1 MTGVF
6 MNTIRTALLA
16 ATTLAFATPSLA
28 QVVTVTD
35 TTTGTPLST
44 KIDESSTNTD
54 NDKIQVYGST
64 AAAGASADVT
74 FTGGNTLL
82 TNEAAATTLGSSV
95 AGDLDITPGGGFAFV
110 SDGPADGTNNL
121 YAIIINPDSLFTDMK
136 FALQLTG
143 EGTFDIYY
151 LLDGGASFVNAGTTF
166 TTDNKGNTNYLVD
179 VTGGY
184 FDAIQIFSSGASI
197 FELKQISLNLAAVP
211 EPASWATML
220 LGFAGID
227 VVMRRRRRRNPALMQ
242 IA

>member
-6 MNTIRTALLA
+6 MNTFRTALLA
-16 ATTLAFATPSLA
+16 ATMLAFATPSLA

-35 TTTGTPLST
+35 VTTGTPLST
-44 KIDESSTNTD
+44 KIDESSTNSD

-64 AAAGASADVT
+64 AAAGASADVK

-121 YAIIINPDSLFTDMK
+121 YAVIINPDSLFTDMK

-143 EGTFDIYY
+143 EG
-151 LLDGGASFVNAGTTF
+151 
-166 TTDNKGNTNYLVD
+166 
-179 VTGGY
+179 
-184 FDAIQIFSSGASI
+184 
-197 FELKQISLNLAAVP
+197 
-211 EPASWATML
+211 
-220 LGFAGID
+220 
-227 VVMRRRRRRNPALMQ
+227 
-242 IA
+242 